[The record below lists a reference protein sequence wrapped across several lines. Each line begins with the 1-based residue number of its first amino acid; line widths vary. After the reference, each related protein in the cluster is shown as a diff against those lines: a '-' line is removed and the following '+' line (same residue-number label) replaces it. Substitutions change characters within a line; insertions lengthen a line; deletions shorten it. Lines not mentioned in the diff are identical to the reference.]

1 MIERRA
7 LGVLGRPAMRLG
19 TKDRVIVGML
29 AFFSVFNV
37 TLDLAL
43 IRRGPEL
50 PRLVGRD
57 WVADLWA
64 FYAEA
69 DRFWVAAPWSLAQE
83 GFNVYVTT
91 LVNLVVIAGI
101 LRGAPWRH
109 PLQLTLG
116 AYLSYSCVQYFLVG
130 HLSGYEG
137 MRTRTPLAFGLF
149 YGLTLPWLAAHA
161 WMAWDSFGA
170 ITRRFSGSTARP

>member
-1 MIERRA
+1 
-7 LGVLGRPAMRLG
+7 VKRPTR
-19 TKDRVIVGML
+19 DRVIIGML
-29 AFFSVFNV
+29 VIFSVFNV

-43 IRRGPEL
+43 IRRGADL

-57 WVADLWA
+57 WVADVWA

-83 GFNVYVTT
+83 SFNVWVTT
-91 LVNLVVIAGI
+91 LVNLALIVGI
-101 LRGAPWRH
+101 VRGAPWRH

-137 MRTRTPLAFGLF
+137 MRVHTPLAFAMF
-149 YGLTLPWLAAHA
+149 YGLTLPWLAGHA
-161 WMAWDSFGA
+161 YMAWDSWVA
-170 ITRRFSGSTARP
+170 ITRGLGGSAAR

>member
-1 MIERRA
+1 
-7 LGVLGRPAMRLG
+7 MRLG
-19 TKDRVIVGML
+19 TKDRVIAGLLV
-29 AFFSVFNV
+29 FFSVFNV

-43 IRRGPEL
+43 IRRGPAL

-57 WVADLWA
+57 WAADLWA

-109 PLQLTLG
+109 PLQLTL
-116 AYLSYSCVQYFLVG
+116 
-130 HLSGYEG
+130 EG
-137 MRTRTPLAFGLF
+137 TASRMRRNEFGTLIRSRT
-149 YGLTLPWLAAHA
+149 
-161 WMAWDSFGA
+161 
-170 ITRRFSGSTARP
+170 